1 MEKILVTT
9 DFSTNSKAG
18 IRFAIQLA
26 SQTKS
31 ELIFY
36 NVIQILKP
44 TVWSI
49 LKWENYAA
57 EEIDSH
63 QKKLKKF
70 IQAIYKT
77 SNLAELNYKC
87 VCEVETEVDAQ
98 IISYAKKIKAN
109 YICMSTKGAGN
120 IQKIFGTNASAL
132 ITSSPIPVVV
142 VPHTYRIKSITSIWY
157 ASDFE
162 NLKPELTA
170 VTKFNQEL
178 QAHLNI
184 THYYM
189 ANIGEDRKKTETIIA
204 KNQSEKVQ
212 FNSIK
217 RNIEYSLVQQIQKDV
232 KKLKPSLLVLF
243 TKQNRSWFER
253 WFLSSKTAE
262 LAFDLK
268 TPMLVFRKL

>member
-26 SQTKS
+26 SQTNS

-36 NVIQILKP
+36 NVILILKP

-49 LKWENYAA
+49 LKWDNYAA
-57 EEIDSH
+57 SEIDKH

-77 SNLAELNYKC
+77 SNLAEPNYKC
-87 VCEVETEVDAQ
+87 VSEVATEIDAQ
-98 IISYAKKIKAN
+98 IISYAKRIKAN

-120 IQKIFGTNASAL
+120 IEKIFGTNASSL
-132 ITSSPIPVVV
+132 ITSSPIPIVI
-142 VPHTYRIKSITSIWY
+142 VPHTYRIKPITSIWY

-178 QAHLNI
+178 QSYLNI

-189 ANIGEDRKKTETIIA
+189 VNISEDGKKTETIIA
-204 KNQSEKVQ
+204 KNQSEKVL
-212 FNSIK
+212 FNFIK

-268 TPMLVFRKL
+268 TPMLVFRK